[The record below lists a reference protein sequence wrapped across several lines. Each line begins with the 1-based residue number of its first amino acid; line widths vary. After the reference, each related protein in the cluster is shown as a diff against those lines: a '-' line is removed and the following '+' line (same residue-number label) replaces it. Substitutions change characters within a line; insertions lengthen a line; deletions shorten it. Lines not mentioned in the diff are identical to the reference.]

1 MMNRNSRMWLLKHS
15 LCLNCSFSPRVS
27 IPGHFS
33 GTYRPPTSPRHE
45 FPHSFCMSVF
55 LCHRPTPDSLVRRPA
70 HWGSRENPRRRWVT
84 QASWLVSSLGWS
96 NGHAL
101 THAVLHHHESAF
113 IAFIALA
120 LKVPGG
126 VHTLASATEV
136 RGYAAFVDVCAKEVS
151 RQQVSIRTAL
161 LLVAT
166 C

>member
-1 MMNRNSRMWLLKHS
+1 MQT
-15 LCLNCSFSPRVS
+15 CSGR
-27 IPGHFS
+27 
-33 GTYRPPTSPRHE
+33 GTRHGL
-45 FPHSFCMSVF
+45 SCSA
-55 LCHRPTPDSLVRRPA
+55 LS
-70 HWGSRENPRRRWVT
+70 
-84 QASWLVSSLGWS
+84 QLGVK
-96 NGHAL
+96 NY
-101 THAVLHHHESAF
+101 ESAF

-136 RGYAAFVDVCAKEVS
+136 RGYAAFVDVCAKVVS